1 LNAKYHKALTK
12 DRVQVP
18 SNLGTIKQETKETT
32 GTTTSNIRS
41 FQQGKL
47 LAETLNINNANTA
60 TISQSSQAGAVNINM
75 NKIIKRKPE
84 PKTKKS
90 GPKILRH
97 VEQSSQ
103 QNAQVIEKTS

>member
-60 TISQSSQAGAVNINM
+60 TISLH
-75 NKIIKRKPE
+75 K
-84 PKTKKS
+84 
-90 GPKILRH
+90 L
-97 VEQSSQ
+97 
-103 QNAQVIEKTS
+103 AQLTSI